1 MKMWISRDA
10 DGELHLNYDKP
21 TKHGGIMWIN
31 QKSDYM
37 ELYPEDYPEVTFENS
52 PKEVEL
58 KLIVNDTER

>member
-1 MKMWISRDA
+1 MKMYISRDA

-31 QKSDYM
+31 QRSDFM

-52 PKEVEL
+52 PMEVEL
-58 KLIVNDTER
+58 VIKKKDGN

>member
-21 TKHGGIMWIN
+21 EKHGRMWIN
-31 QKSDYM
+31 QRSDFM

-58 KLIVNDTER
+58 VINK